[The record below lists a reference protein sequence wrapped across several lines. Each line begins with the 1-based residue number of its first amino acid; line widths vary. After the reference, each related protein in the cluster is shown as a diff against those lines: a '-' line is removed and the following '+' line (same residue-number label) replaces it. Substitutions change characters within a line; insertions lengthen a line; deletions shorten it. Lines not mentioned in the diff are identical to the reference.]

1 MKFLELIEGAVVWV
15 AVKSACVLVWIYIR
29 IEYIIEKREFKKGR
43 T

>member
-15 AVKSACVLVWIYIR
+15 AVKSAYFLLWVYIR
-29 IEYIIEKREFKKGR
+29 IEYIIENREFKKGR